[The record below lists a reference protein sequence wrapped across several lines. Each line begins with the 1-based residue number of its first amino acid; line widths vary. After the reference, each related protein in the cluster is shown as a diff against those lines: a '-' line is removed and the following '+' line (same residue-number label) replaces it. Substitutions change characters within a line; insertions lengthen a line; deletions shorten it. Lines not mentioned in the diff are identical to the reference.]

1 MSADPRMA
9 EFCERVAWIELELA
23 QMDRARKEFNKTQKE
38 QRDALKE
45 KKAALLERIES
56 GQMVLEESV
65 K

>member
-1 MSADPRMA
+1 MA
-9 EFCERVAWIELELA
+9 EFCERLAWIELELA
-23 QMDRARKEFNKTQKE
+23 QMDKARKEFTKTQKE

-56 GQMVLEESV
+56 GQMTLDES

>member
-1 MSADPRMA
+1 MSTDPRMA

-23 QMDRARKEFNKTQKE
+23 QMDRARKEFNKEQKV

-45 KKAALLERIES
+45 KKAALLERIED
-56 GQMVLEESV
+56 GQMTLEEAA

>member
-1 MSADPRMA
+1 MA

-23 QMDRARKEFNKTQKE
+23 QMDKARKEFTKTQKE

-56 GQMVLEESV
+56 GQMTLDES